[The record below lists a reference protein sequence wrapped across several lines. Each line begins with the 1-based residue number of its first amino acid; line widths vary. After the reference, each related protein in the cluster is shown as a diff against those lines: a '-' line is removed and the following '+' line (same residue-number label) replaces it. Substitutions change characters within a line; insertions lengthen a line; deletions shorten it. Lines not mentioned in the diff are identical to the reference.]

1 MNLTSTAFASIKFKN
16 PLSINYITKVKVP
29 DKIHY
34 RYPAC
39 VLMHSRYKTYLNAC
53 VLSQSLSISN
63 ALLDINQQRFRSP
76 YPYKWELLN
85 ERKKMVPLVGL
96 EPTASSLQMRRS
108 AYWN

>member
-1 MNLTSTAFASIKFKN
+1 MN
-16 PLSINYITKVKVP
+16 YKVKVP

-34 RYPAC
+34 RYPAY
-39 VLMHSRYKTYLNAC
+39 VLMHSVYKTYLYAY

-85 ERKKMVPLVGL
+85 ERKKMVPLVGF